1 MRPGRFSEYLQKYSK
16 KLFLVDLSDAIFYN
30 HYKNK
35 KNVVAIKDNFRNLF
49 KLKIK
54 FDVIVCRGVL
64 QHTPKPLES
73 IIQMKNF

>member
-1 MRPGRFSEYLQKYSK
+1 MQFFTIIIK
-16 KLFLVDLSDAIFYN
+16 V
-30 HYKNK
+30 
-35 KNVVAIKDNFRNLF
+35 KNVIAVKDNFSNLF

-73 IIQMKNF
+73 IIQMKKTFK